1 MSGRFLFV
9 YYVILHAVS
18 LQGKTISQKPLR
30 LKPLTKCTYD
40 YEVTVYTA
48 RGEKSTHSDGYQV
61 HALVSI
67 YSFSLKASDLIIKY
81 SLIPIS
87 CTISVKNNV
96 FAKVDLTPASYDLNG
111 RQHSYLIKLDVRKPR
126 LQRVGQ
132 GRVLANHPVNEE
144 FEEQLS
150 QPFYFQQ
157 KDHGTISGVL
167 FAKKSESPEIAA
179 FKKGIAGA
187 FQLNLKEVHRSNI
200 YRVEEHDDSG
210 IFRTKYRV
218 ISANDTHAHL
228 HRSWTNQD
236 YQMFADGSPAKAE
249 HRVQSQHS
257 AHIHVKDGKVE
268 RVHRT
273 NKAFFK
279 PSNGHPRA
287 ENFEGF
293 KGQEQ
298 DIEISTKGFSK
309 LTLRSCLGPEYR
321 RSKRS
326 ASEEPH

>member
-1 MSGRFLFV
+1 M
-9 YYVILHAVS
+9 
-18 LQGKTISQKPLR
+18 
-30 LKPLTKCTYD
+30 
-40 YEVTVYTA
+40 
-48 RGEKSTHSDGYQV
+48 
-61 HALVSI
+61 
-67 YSFSLKASDLIIKY
+67 II
-81 SLIPIS
+81 
-87 CTISVKNNV
+87 
-96 FAKVDLTPASYDLNG
+96 
-111 RQHSYLIKLDVRKPR
+111 
-126 LQRVGQ
+126 
-132 GRVLANHPVNEE
+132 
-144 FEEQLS
+144 
-150 QPFYFQQ
+150 
-157 KDHGTISGVL
+157 
-167 FAKKSESPEIAA
+167 
-179 FKKGIAGA
+179 GIAGA

-326 ASEEPH
+326 ASEEPHVKISRTLNKDSLCLLILRR